1 MIKRK
6 LKVFVCPRQTA
17 RRIRSVIIEQMNQNC
32 SEISDTRTEIERH
45 NVHQPDEHCE
55 IQSGINVQENI
66 DCEIVDHDVTIYHA
80 DDESTDDESAD
91 ESDLSEISDFFYFD
105 YKGSNCN
112 ATDFDVES
120 VGYGG
125 QEKDLFDWD
134 YFEENDNLSENKER
148 QELFFSARR

>member
-55 IQSGINVQENI
+55 IQFGINVQENI

-80 DDESTDDESAD
+80 DDESADDESTDDESAE
-91 ESDLSEISDFFYFD
+91 ESDLSDISDFFYFD
-105 YKGSNCN
+105 YEGSNCD
-112 ATDFDVES
+112 ATDFTLN
-120 VGYGG
+120 
-125 QEKDLFDWD
+125 QWATAAK
-134 YFEENDNLSENKER
+134 K
-148 QELFFSARR
+148 